1 MAALAVGTSR
11 TPVSRSATGRR
22 IAIVIGW
29 HVLLALVAGAVLA
42 NTLNPDGFALSAFQR
57 TALTLGAAVV
67 ALGQLLIAWL
77 LRRRAHR
84 GRAASLVSNYL
95 LTVALTIAVLSRMQ
109 VFTGLDEFATAFQRG
124 FWPLVVVG
132 VGFVWWVL
140 ARRMHGAGRAA
151 TYLERAG
158 LAVAAVATIAWLFVI
173 NIVGGLLTLA
183 GRLAQPATIALLMIA
198 VVSAAMAWAM
208 WQDDCAVEFGTTRR
222 QAEALQGWLYLS
234 PNVLGFSIFFAGP
247 LLFSFFIS
255 FFNWDALG
263 DKSFTGLSNYLNLLK
278 LDIARDGT
286 RLSSGYEQV
295 FALPFVHGVIG
306 AKDKLFWLS
315 MKNIIVFMVLAVP
328 LSVVPA
334 LGLATLLN
342 TGRRGMKVFR
352 AVFFIPSIAG
362 VIGITLIWKQLF
374 NATVGFLNFFLT
386 KMLDVVGALPFVH
399 FSGAVRIQWL
409 SSPSTALLAVVIVF
423 AWMTFGFNT
432 VLFTAGLQGVPKE
445 LYEAAE
451 LDGATA
457 WDRFRNVTLPTLR
470 PTTFFVLATTTILA
484 LQLFDIVY
492 ALTAPSPAGSPDNAT
507 LTPVVY
513 LYRRGFE
520 RFDQGYASAV
530 AWVLFVVIFTVT
542 LVQFRRQQ
550 RQTEG
555 V

>member
-1 MAALAVGTSR
+1 MTLAVASR
-11 TPVSRSATGRR
+11 RRVSHTATGRR
-22 IAIVIGW
+22 VAIVTGW
-29 HVLLALVAGAVLA
+29 HVLAAVVALAVLA
-42 NTLNPDGFALSAFQR
+42 NTLNPNGFALSAAAR
-57 TALTLGAAVV
+57 TALTVGASAAVV
-67 ALGQLLIAWL
+67 GQLLIAWL
-77 LRRRAHR
+77 LRRRSHR
-84 GRAASLVSNYL
+84 GRAGSLVANYL
-95 LTVALTIAVLSRMQ
+95 LAAALAVATLTRMQ

-124 FWPLVVVG
+124 FWPLVAVG

-140 ARRMHGAGRAA
+140 ARRMSGAGRAA
-151 TYLERAG
+151 TYLGRAG
-158 LAVAAVATIAWLFVI
+158 LALAAVATLVWLVAI
-173 NIVGGLLTLA
+173 NVAGGLLTLG
-183 GRLAQPATIALLMIA
+183 GRLIQPGTLALA
-198 VVSAAMAWAM
+198 VLAVAAGWMTRAM
-208 WQDDCAVEFGTTRR
+208 WRDDCAVEFGTTRP

-234 PNVLGFSIFFAGP
+234 ANVLGFSIFFAGP
-247 LLFSFFIS
+247 LLFSFVIS
-255 FFNWDALG
+255 FFDWDALG
-263 DKSFTGLSNYLNLLK
+263 DKSFVGVSNYLNLLK
-278 LDIARDGT
+278 VDVAREASG
-286 RLSSGYEQV
+286 LSAGYEQV
-295 FALPFVHGVIG
+295 FALPFVDAVIG
-306 AKDKLFWLS
+306 AKDKLFWVS
-315 MKNIIVFMVLAVP
+315 MKNIIVFMLLAVP
-328 LSVVPA
+328 LSVIPA

-342 TGRRGMKVFR
+342 SGRRGMKAFR

-374 NATVGFLNFFLT
+374 NATVGYLNYFLT
-386 KMLDVVGALPFVH
+386 RLLDVDGALPFVD
-399 FSGAVRIQWL
+399 FDGAVRIQWL

-451 LDGATA
+451 LDGASA

-484 LQLFDIVY
+484 LQLFDIVF
-492 ALTAPSPAGSPDNAT
+492 ALSAPSPPGSPDNAT

-530 AWVLFVVIFTVT
+530 AWVLFIVIFTVT
-542 LVQFRRQQ
+542 LLQFRRQQ